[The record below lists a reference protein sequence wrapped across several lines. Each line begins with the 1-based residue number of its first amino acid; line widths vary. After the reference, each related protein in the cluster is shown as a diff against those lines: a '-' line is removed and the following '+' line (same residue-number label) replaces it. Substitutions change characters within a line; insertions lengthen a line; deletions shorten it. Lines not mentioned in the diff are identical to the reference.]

1 MRRASFCSVVAE
13 FFIHATED
21 FVLDEGD
28 GSALK
33 TVGIFDPNEIAG
45 IRVAGVF
52 VGCAGR
58 SHSG

>member
-1 MRRASFCSVVAE
+1 VAE
-13 FFIHATED
+13 FFSHAAED

-28 GSALK
+28 GSALQ

-58 SHSG
+58 SHSD